1 MIVYQ
6 AEKKEFLLDYD
17 DRDIEDV
24 IHAKYQAV
32 TSRKVAPAEIR
43 SWRESLGYIARVL
56 RDTSIAE
63 DVGVAIEF
71 VLPQTAKR
79 IDVIL
84 AGHSDDGSRR
94 LIVVEL
100 KQWSSVDA
108 TDRDAI
114 VLLRGGRRP
123 DQVRVHPSYQA
134 WSYCAF
140 LEGFNEAVYDG
151 GLEVHPCAYLH
162 NYAADGVIDAS
173 HYQPY
178 IERAPL
184 FLKGEADRVR
194 LRDFIK
200 QHIRHGRGRQV
211 LFDLENG
218 RLRPSKA
225 LADVVGKLL
234 KGNSEFALIDDQKE
248 VFEAAKAA
256 CRQANASGQ
265 PRVVIIEGGPGT
277 GKSVVAVNLLAA
289 LREGLTVKYISKN
302 AAPRAVYSDKLIQ
315 TPDNAHLV
323 NLFGGSGS
331 FTETTQDAFDVLVVD
346 EAHRLT
352 EKSGFYG
359 NLGVHQVKELIE
371 AAKCSIFFI
380 DEDQRVTLK
389 DVGSKTVIRQF
400 AAARGAEVEEYALTS
415 QFRCAGSDGYL
426 AWLDDVLEIRPT
438 ANNTLREIP
447 FDFQVFD
454 DPAQLHAAIE
464 AKNNNN
470 RARVVAGYCWPWN
483 SKKNPKLNDVV
494 IGDYQR
500 QWNLDQDG
508 SLWIVAPDSVE
519 QIGCIHTCQGLEVD
533 YVGVIIGPDLVM
545 DGERLLSVPKARDRH
560 DKTMKGYVKMSKE
573 QPAEATRLAD
583 MIIKNTYRT
592 LMSRGM
598 RGCYVYAT
606 DAKLSGYL
614 RARASYEGHSSM
626 DSGNEPMVVLEIP
639 KF

>member
-6 AEKKEFLLDYD
+6 ADKTEFLRDYD
-17 DRDIEDV
+17 ERDIEDV
-24 IHAKYQAV
+24 IHAKYQAA
-32 TSRKVAPAEIR
+32 TSRKVAGAEIR

-56 RDTSIAE
+56 RDPAIA
-63 DVGVAIEF
+63 DDIGVAVEF
-71 VLPQTAKR
+71 ILPQTAKR

-84 AGHSDDGSRR
+84 AGHADDGSRR
-94 LIVVEL
+94 LVVVEL

-114 VLLRGGRRP
+114 VLLRGGGQSDR
-123 DQVRVHPSYQA
+123 VRVHPSYQA
-134 WSYCAF
+134 WSYTAF
-140 LEGFNEAVYDG
+140 LEGFNEAVYEG
-151 GLEVHPCAYLH
+151 GLQLRPCAYLH

-184 FLKGEADRVR
+184 FLKGDEDR
-194 LRDFIK
+194 LRLREFIK
-200 QHIRHGRGRQV
+200 QHIRHGRGSQV

-234 KGNSEFALIDDQKE
+234 KGNEEFALIDDQKE
-248 VFEAAKAA
+248 VFEAVKAA
-256 CRQANASGQ
+256 CRQANATGK
-265 PRVVIIEGGPGT
+265 PRVMIIEGGPGT

-331 FTETTQDAFDVLVVD
+331 FTETETDAFDVLVVD

-359 NLGVHQVKELIE
+359 NLGTHQVKELID

-389 DVGSKTVIRQF
+389 DVGSKAVIREF
-400 AAARGAEVEEYALTS
+400 AAARGAVVEEYSLTS

-426 AWLDDVLEIRPT
+426 AWVDDVLQIRPT
-438 ANNTLREIP
+438 ANQTLDDIP
-447 FDFQVFD
+447 FDFKVFD
-454 DPAQLHAAIE
+454 NPEAMHAAIK
-464 AKNNNN
+464 AKNGNN

-483 SKKNPKLNDVV
+483 SKKNPKQMDVV
-494 IGDYQR
+494 IGDYER

-508 SLWIVAPDSVE
+508 SLWIVTDGSVD
-519 QIGCIHTCQGLEVD
+519 QVGCIHTCQGLEVD

-545 DGERLLSVPKARDRH
+545 DGDSLKSVPKARDRH
-560 DKTMKGYVKMSKE
+560 DKTMKGFVKMSKE
-573 QPAEATRLAD
+573 TPDEAARQAD

-592 LMSRGM
+592 LMTRGM
-598 RGCYVYAT
+598 KGCYVYAT
-606 DAKLSGYL
+606 DPQLAKHLSK
-614 RARASYEGHSSM
+614 RAHFS
-626 DSGNEPMVVLEIP
+626 
-639 KF
+639 

>member
-6 AEKKEFLLDYD
+6 AAKTEFLLDYD
-17 DRDIEDV
+17 ERDIEDV
-24 IHAKYQAV
+24 IHAKYQAA
-32 TSRKVAPAEIR
+32 THRKVAVAEIR

-56 RDTSIAE
+56 RDPEIA
-63 DVGVAIEF
+63 DDISVAVEF
-71 VLPQTAKR
+71 ILPQSAKR

-84 AGHSDDGSRR
+84 AGHADDGSRR
-94 LIVVEL
+94 LVVVEL

-114 VLLRGGRRP
+114 VLLRGG
-123 DQVRVHPSYQA
+123 VRAEQARIHPSYQA
-134 WSYCAF
+134 WSYTAF

-151 GLEVHPCAYLH
+151 GLQLRPCAYLH
-162 NYAADGVIDAS
+162 NYAADGVIDAP
-173 HYQPY
+173 HYQAY

-184 FLKGEADRVR
+184 FLKGDEDRKR
-194 LRDFIK
+194 LREFIK
-200 QHIRHGRGRQV
+200 QHIRHGRGSQV
-211 LFDLENG
+211 LFDLEQG
-218 RLRPSKA
+218 RMRPSKA

-234 KGNSEFALIDDQKE
+234 KGNQEFALIDDQKE

-256 CRQANASGQ
+256 CRQASASGK

-302 AAPRAVYSDKLIQ
+302 AAPRAVYSDKLLQ
-315 TPDNAHLV
+315 TRDNAYLV

-331 FTETTQDAFDVLVVD
+331 FTETAQDAFDVLVVD

-359 NLGVHQVKELIE
+359 NLGTHQVKELID

-389 DVGSKTVIRQF
+389 DVGSKAVIRQF
-400 AAARGAEVEEYALTS
+400 AAARGAEVEEYSLTS

-426 AWLDDVLEIRPT
+426 AWVDEMLQIRQT
-438 ANNTLREIP
+438 ANTTLQDIP

-454 DPAQLHAAIE
+454 DPADLHAAIE
-464 AKNNNN
+464 SRNTSN

-483 SKKNPKLNDVV
+483 SKKDPKRQDVV

-508 SLWIVAPDSVE
+508 SLWIVAPDSVQ

-545 DGERLLSVPKARDRH
+545 ENGMLKSVPRARDRH
-560 DKTMKGYVKMSKE
+560 DKTMKGFVKMSKE
-573 QPAEATRLAD
+573 QPAEANRLAD
-583 MIIKNTYRT
+583 TIIKNTYRT
-592 LMSRGM
+592 LMTRGM
-598 RGCYVYAT
+598 KGCYVYAT
-606 DAKLSGYL
+606 DPKLAQYL
-614 RARASYEGHSSM
+614 RSR
-626 DSGNEPMVVLEIP
+626 I
-639 KF
+639 

>member
-6 AEKKEFLLDYD
+6 ADKREFLIDYD

-24 IHAKYQAV
+24 IHAKYQAA
-32 TSRKVAPAEIR
+32 TRRKVAKAEIR

-56 RDTSIAE
+56 RDPAIAD
-63 DVGVAIEF
+63 DVGVAVEF
-71 VLPQTAKR
+71 ILPQTAKR

-84 AGHSDDGSRR
+84 AGHADDGSRR

-114 VLLRGGRRP
+114 VLLRGGSRSG
-123 DQVRVHPSYQA
+123 QVRVHPSYQA
-134 WSYCAF
+134 WSYAAF
-140 LEGFNEAVYDG
+140 LEGFNEAVYNG
-151 GLEVHPCAYLH
+151 GLQLRPCAYLH
-162 NYAADGVIDAS
+162 NYAADGIIDAPQ
-173 HYQPY
+173 YQPY

-184 FLKGEADRVR
+184 FLKGDEDRKR
-194 LRDFIK
+194 LREFIK

-234 KGNSEFALIDDQKE
+234 KGNNEFTLIDGQKE

-256 CRQANASGQ
+256 CRQANASGK
-265 PRVVIIEGGPGT
+265 PRVVIVEGGPGT
-277 GKSVVAVNLLAA
+277 GKSLVAVNLLAA
-289 LREGLTVKYISKN
+289 LRDGLTVKYISKN

-315 TPDNAHLV
+315 TPENAHLV

-331 FTETTQDAFDVLVVD
+331 FTETERDAFDVLVVD

-359 NLGVHQVKELIE
+359 NLGTHQVKELIE
-371 AAKCSIFFI
+371 SAKCSIFFI

-389 DVGSKTVIRQF
+389 DVGSKAVIREF
-400 AAARGAEVEEYALTS
+400 AAARGAEVEEYSLAS
-415 QFRCAGSDGYL
+415 QFRCAGSNGYL
-426 AWLDDVLEIRPT
+426 AWLDDVLQIRPT
-438 ANNTLREIP
+438 ANKALDGIS

-454 DPAQLHAAIE
+454 DPAALHAAIE
-464 AKNNNN
+464 AKNGNN

-483 SKKNPKLNDVV
+483 SRKDPKQNDVV
-494 IGDYQR
+494 IGDYER

-508 SLWIVAPDSVE
+508 SLWIVAPDSVL
-519 QIGCIHTCQGLEVD
+519 QVGCIHTCQGLEVD

-545 DGERLLSVPKARDRH
+545 DSDTLKSVPRARDRH
-560 DKTMKGYVKMSKE
+560 DKTMKGFVKMSKE
-573 QPAEATRLAD
+573 RPAETARQAD

-592 LMSRGM
+592 LMTRGM
-598 RGCYVYAT
+598 KGCYVYAT
-606 DAKLSGYL
+606 DAKLAEYL
-614 RARASYEGHSSM
+614 RTRT
-626 DSGNEPMVVLEIP
+626 
-639 KF
+639 

>member
-6 AEKKEFLLDYD
+6 ADKKEFLLDYN

-24 IHAKYQAV
+24 IHAKYRAA
-32 TSRKVAPAEIR
+32 TSRKVAQAEVR
-43 SWRESLGYIARVL
+43 SWRESLGYVARVL
-56 RDTSIAE
+56 SDPDIAD

-71 VLPQTAKR
+71 ILPQSAKR

-84 AGHSDDGSRR
+84 AGHADDGSRR

-100 KQWSSVDA
+100 KQWSSVGA

-114 VLLRGGRRP
+114 VLLPGGGRA

-134 WSYCAF
+134 WSYTAF

-151 GLEVHPCAYLH
+151 GLQLRPCAYLH
-162 NYAADGVIDAS
+162 NYAADGVIDAP

-184 FLKGEADRVR
+184 FLKGDEDRKR
-194 LRDFIK
+194 LREFIK

-211 LFDLENG
+211 LFDLESG

-234 KGNSEFALIDDQKE
+234 KGNEEFALIDDQKE
-248 VFEAAKAA
+248 IFEAAKAA
-256 CRQANASGQ
+256 CRQANASKK

-315 TPDNAHLV
+315 TPKNAHLV

-331 FTETTQDAFDVLVVD
+331 FTETETDAFDVLVVD

-359 NLGVHQVKELIE
+359 NLGTHQVKELINS
-371 AAKCSIFFI
+371 AKCSIFFI

-389 DVGSKTVIRQF
+389 DVGSKAVIREF
-400 AAARGAEVEEYALTS
+400 AAARGAEVEEYSLTS

-426 AWLDDVLEIRPT
+426 AWVDDVLQIRPT
-438 ANNTLREIP
+438 ANNSLDDIP

-454 DPAQLHAAIE
+454 NPAALHAAIE
-464 AKNNNN
+464 AKNGNN

-483 SKKNPKLNDVV
+483 SKKNPKQMDVV
-494 IGDYQR
+494 IGDYER

-508 SLWIVAPDSVE
+508 SLWIVAPDSVP
-519 QIGCIHTCQGLEVD
+519 QVGCIHQGLEVD

-545 DGERLLSVPKARDRH
+545 DGEILKSSPRARDRH
-560 DKTMKGYVKMSKE
+560 DKTMKGFVKMSKE
-573 QPAEATRLAD
+573 QPSEAARQAD

-592 LMSRGM
+592 LMTRGM
-598 RGCYVYAT
+598 KGCYVYAT
-606 DAKLSGYL
+606 DAKLTAYL
-614 RARASYEGHSSM
+614 KARA
-626 DSGNEPMVVLEIP
+626 
-639 KF
+639 

>member
-6 AEKKEFLLDYD
+6 AAKTEFLLDYD
-17 DRDIEDV
+17 ERDIEDV
-24 IHAKYQAV
+24 IHAKYQAA
-32 TSRKVAPAEIR
+32 THRKVAVAEIR

-56 RDTSIAE
+56 RDPEIA
-63 DVGVAIEF
+63 DDISVAVEF
-71 VLPQTAKR
+71 ILPQSAKR

-84 AGHSDDGSRR
+84 AGHADDGSRR
-94 LIVVEL
+94 LVVVEL

-114 VLLRGGRRP
+114 VLLRGG
-123 DQVRVHPSYQA
+123 VRAEQARIHPSYQA
-134 WSYCAF
+134 WSYTAF

-151 GLEVHPCAYLH
+151 GLQLRPCAYLH
-162 NYAADGVIDAS
+162 NYAADGVIDAP
-173 HYQPY
+173 HYQAY

-184 FLKGEADRVR
+184 FLKGDEDRKR
-194 LRDFIK
+194 LREFIK
-200 QHIRHGRGRQV
+200 QHIRHGRGSQV
-211 LFDLENG
+211 LFDLEQG
-218 RLRPSKA
+218 RMRPSKA

-234 KGNSEFALIDDQKE
+234 KGNQEFALIDDQKE

-256 CRQANASGQ
+256 CRQASASGK
-265 PRVVIIEGGPGT
+265 PRVLIIEGGPGT

-302 AAPRAVYSDKLIQ
+302 AAPRAVYSDKLLQ
-315 TPDNAHLV
+315 TRDNAYLV

-359 NLGVHQVKELIE
+359 NLGTHQVKELID

-389 DVGSKTVIRQF
+389 DVGSKAVIRQF
-400 AAARGAEVEEYALTS
+400 AAARGAEVEEYSLTS

-426 AWLDDVLEIRPT
+426 AWVDEVLQIRQT
-438 ANNTLREIP
+438 ANTTLQDIP

-454 DPAQLHAAIE
+454 DPADLHAAIE
-464 AKNNNN
+464 SRNASN

-483 SKKNPKLNDVV
+483 SKKDSKRQDVV

-508 SLWIVAPDSVE
+508 SLWIVAPDSVQ

-545 DGERLLSVPKARDRH
+545 EDGMLKSVPRARDRH
-560 DKTMKGYVKMSKE
+560 DKTMKGFVKMSKE
-573 QPAEATRLAD
+573 QPAEANRLAGT
-583 MIIKNTYRT
+583 IIKNTYRT
-592 LMSRGM
+592 LMTRGM
-598 RGCYVYAT
+598 KGCYVYAT
-606 DAKLSGYL
+606 DPKLAQYL
-614 RARASYEGHSSM
+614 RSR
-626 DSGNEPMVVLEIP
+626 I
-639 KF
+639 

>member
-6 AEKKEFLLDYD
+6 ADKKEFLLDYN

-24 IHAKYQAV
+24 IHAKYLAA
-32 TSRKVAPAEIR
+32 TSRHVAKAEVR
-43 SWRESLGYIARVL
+43 SWRESLGYVARVL
-56 RDTSIAE
+56 SDPGIAD

-71 VLPQTAKR
+71 ILPQTAKR

-84 AGHSDDGSRR
+84 AGHADDGSRR

-108 TDRDAI
+108 TGRDAI
-114 VLLRGGRRP
+114 VLLRGVGRS
-123 DQVRVHPSYQA
+123 DQFRVHPSYQA
-134 WSYCAF
+134 WSYTAF

-151 GLEVHPCAYLH
+151 GLQLRPCAYLH
-162 NYAADGVIDAS
+162 NYAADGIIDAP

-184 FLKGEADRVR
+184 FLKGDEDRQR
-194 LRDFIK
+194 LREFIK

-211 LFDLENG
+211 LFDLDGG
-218 RLRPSKA
+218 RMRPSKA

-234 KGNSEFALIDDQKE
+234 KGNEEFTLIDDQKE

-256 CRQANASGQ
+256 CRQANASSK
-265 PRVVIIEGGPGT
+265 PHVVIVEGGPRT
-277 GKSVVAVNLLAA
+277 GKSVVAVNLLAT

-315 TPDNAHLV
+315 TPENAHLV

-331 FTETTQDAFDVLVVD
+331 FIETERDAFDVLVVD

-359 NLGVHQVKELIE
+359 NLGTHQVQELIN

-389 DVGSKTVIRQF
+389 DVGSKAVIREF
-400 AAARGAEVEEYALTS
+400 ATARGAVVEEYALTS

-426 AWLDDVLEIRPT
+426 AWLDDVLQIRPT
-438 ANNTLREIP
+438 ANMNLDDIP

-454 DPAQLHAAIE
+454 DPAALHAAVE
-464 AKNNNN
+464 AKNGNN

-483 SKKNPKLNDVV
+483 SKKNSTQMDVV
-494 IGDYQR
+494 IGDYER

-508 SLWIVAPDSVE
+508 SLWIVAPDSIQQV
-519 QIGCIHTCQGLEVD
+519 GCIHTCQGLEVD

-545 DGERLLSVPKARDRH
+545 DGDALKSVPRARDRH
-560 DKTMKGYVKMSKE
+560 DKTMKGYVKMSREK
-573 QPAEATRLAD
+573 PAEAARHAD

-592 LMSRGM
+592 LMTRGM
-598 RGCYVYAT
+598 KGCYVYAT
-606 DAKLSGYL
+606 DEKLRERL
-614 RARASYEGHSSM
+614 RAR
-626 DSGNEPMVVLEIP
+626 
-639 KF
+639 K

>member
-6 AEKKEFLLDYD
+6 ADKKEFLLDYD
-17 DRDIEDV
+17 DRDIEDL
-24 IHAKYQAV
+24 IHAKYQAA
-32 TSRKVAPAEIR
+32 TSRKVAMAEIR
-43 SWRESLGYIARVL
+43 SWRESLGYVARVL
-56 RDTSIAE
+56 RDSAIAD
-63 DVGVAIEF
+63 DVGVAVEF
-71 VLPQTAKR
+71 ILPQTAKR

-84 AGHSDDGSRR
+84 AGHADDGSRR
-94 LIVVEL
+94 LVVVEL
-100 KQWSSVDA
+100 KQWSSVGA

-114 VLLRGGRRP
+114 VLLRGGSRP
-123 DQVRVHPSYQA
+123 DQARVHPSYQA
-134 WSYCAF
+134 WSYTAF

-151 GLEVHPCAYLH
+151 GLQLRPCAYLH
-162 NYAADGVIDAS
+162 NYPADGIIDAP

-184 FLKGEADRVR
+184 FLKGDEDRKR

-211 LFDLENG
+211 LFDLEHG

-225 LADVVGKLL
+225 LADVVDKLL
-234 KGNSEFALIDDQKE
+234 KGNSAFTLIDDQKE

-256 CRQANASGQ
+256 CRQASASGK

-302 AAPRAVYSDKLIQ
+302 AAPRAVYSDRLIQ
-315 TPDNAHLV
+315 TRENAHLV

-331 FTETTQDAFDVLVVD
+331 FTETEQDAFDVLVVD

-359 NLGVHQVKELIE
+359 NLGTHQVKELIN

-389 DVGSKTVIRQF
+389 DVGSEAVIREF
-400 AAARGAEVEEYALTS
+400 AAARGAQVEEYSLSS

-426 AWLDDVLEIRPT
+426 AWVDDVLQIRPT
-438 ANNTLREIP
+438 ANQTLDGVP

-454 DPAQLHAAIE
+454 NPAALHAAIE
-464 AKNNNN
+464 AKNGNN

-483 SKKNPKLNDVV
+483 SKKNPRVNDVV
-494 IGDYQR
+494 IGDYER

-508 SLWIVAPDSVE
+508 SLWIVAPDSVR
-519 QIGCIHTCQGLEVD
+519 QVGCIHTCQGLEVD

-545 DGERLLSVPKARDRH
+545 DGDTLVSVPKARDRH
-560 DKTMKGYVKMSKE
+560 DKTMKGFVKLSK
-573 QPAEATRLAD
+573 QKPAEAARLAD

-592 LMSRGM
+592 LMTRGM
-598 RGCYVYAT
+598 KGCYVHAT
-606 DAKLSGYL
+606 DPQLREYL
-614 RARASYEGHSSM
+614 KARA
-626 DSGNEPMVVLEIP
+626 
-639 KF
+639 

>member
-6 AEKKEFLLDYD
+6 ADKREFLRDYN
-17 DRDIEDV
+17 DRDIEEV
-24 IHAKYQAV
+24 IHAKYRAA
-32 TSRKVAPAEIR
+32 TSRKVAQAEVR
-43 SWRESLGYIARVL
+43 SWRESLGYVARVL
-56 RDTSIAE
+56 SDPDIAD

-71 VLPQTAKR
+71 ILPQSAKR

-84 AGHSDDGSRR
+84 AGHADDGSRR

-114 VLLRGGRRP
+114 VLLRGGSRS

-134 WSYCAF
+134 WSYTAF

-151 GLEVHPCAYLH
+151 GLQLRPCAYLH
-162 NYAADGVIDAS
+162 NYEADGVIDAP

-184 FLKGEADRVR
+184 FLKGDEDRKR
-194 LRDFIK
+194 LREFIK

-211 LFDLENG
+211 LFDLESG

-234 KGNSEFALIDDQKE
+234 KGNEEFALIDDQKE

-256 CRQANASGQ
+256 CRQANASNK

-302 AAPRAVYSDKLIQ
+302 AAPRAVYSDKLVQ
-315 TPDNAHLV
+315 TLENAHLV

-331 FTETTQDAFDVLVVD
+331 FTEVAQDAFDVLVVD

-359 NLGVHQVKELIE
+359 NLGTHQVKELID

-389 DVGSKTVIRQF
+389 DVGSKAVIRDF
-400 AAARGAEVEEYALTS
+400 AAARGAEVEEFSLTS

-426 AWLDDVLEIRPT
+426 AWVDEVLQIRPT
-438 ANNTLREIP
+438 ANSTLGGIP

-454 DPAQLHAAIE
+454 DPAKMHAAIE
-464 AKNNNN
+464 AKNGNN
-470 RARVVAGYCWPWN
+470 RARVVAGYCWPWL
-483 SKKNPKLNDVV
+483 SKKNSKLMDVV
-494 IGDYQR
+494 IGDYER
-500 QWNLDQDG
+500 QWNLDEDG
-508 SLWIVAPDSVE
+508 SLWIVAPESVH
-519 QIGCIHTCQGLEVD
+519 QVGCIHTCQGLEVD

-545 DGERLLSVPKARDRH
+545 DGDNLKSVPRARDRH
-560 DKTMKGYVKMSKE
+560 DKTIKGFVKMSKA
-573 QPAEATRLAD
+573 QPAEAARLAD
-583 MIIKNTYRT
+583 TIIKNTYRT
-592 LMSRGM
+592 LMTRGM
-598 RGCYVYAT
+598 KGCYVYAT
-606 DAKLSGYL
+606 DANLTEYL
-614 RARASYEGHSSM
+614 RART
-626 DSGNEPMVVLEIP
+626 
-639 KF
+639 